1 MVVSKAV
8 YHELFQSALSE
19 DLKQPGESE
28 FEQRPFTRLAEYLDG
43 VEEAL
48 RRAGFQALI
57 TFDEYERMEEGI
69 ESAKITTFGRTNA
82 RTGSGRFWWKWRL
95 ARRSRRIGVGR
106 RFRVCYAKR
115 LSKRGRTVIV

>member
-19 DLKQPGESE
+19 GLKQPGESE

-69 ESAKITTFGRTNA
+69 ESAKITRDMFNTKGQ
-82 RTGSGRFWWKWRL
+82 
-95 ARRSRRIGVGR
+95 
-106 RFRVCYAKR
+106 RVKEEENKKP
-115 LSKRGRTVIV
+115 LIPFDPLTL